1 MNEFAP
7 SPDLRRPVFWRWL
20 AGILV
25 IGIAIGSLMPKM
37 PRLPFDDEN
46 WVMHAFSYGSVM
58 ALLARIHIASR
69 GRFALC
75 VALCLTG
82 VTVEYLQRLTG
93 YRSFDPADMVANSIG
108 VMLGWL
114 LSPPRVPSGLPA
126 IEAML
131 FKK

>member
-1 MNEFAP
+1 MDDFATVP
-7 SPDLRRPVFWRWL
+7 GLKRPALWRWL
-20 AGILV
+20 AFAMVAGIV
-25 IGIAIGSLMPKM
+25 VGSLMPKM

-46 WVMHAFSYGSVM
+46 WVMHALSYGSVM

-93 YRSFDPADMVANSIG
+93 YRTFDPADMVANSIG
-108 VMLGWL
+108 VLLGWL

-131 FKK
+131 FRK